1 MRSIQSIRAAKIS
14 YVVMSSLFCVLGI
27 ALIAWP
33 GLSVSAIGVAAGIL
47 LVILGAVKLLGYF
60 SRDLYR
66 LAFQFDLALGLL
78 LLALGVVVLSRPVRA
93 MSFLCLVL
101 GIAVLSEG
109 LFKLQMAVDARRFG
123 LKSWWLI
130 LTFAALAGLFGLLL
144 TFRPVEGA
152 RMLTVLL
159 GIALLSD
166 GVLNLITALCA
177 VKIVKGQQADVIEG
191 VYEEK

>member
-1 MRSIQSIRAAKIS
+1 MRSIQSIRTAKIS

-27 ALIAWP
+27 VLIAWP
-33 GLSVSAIGVAAGIL
+33 GLSVSAIGIAAGIL
-47 LVILGAVKLLGYF
+47 LVILGGVKLLGYF

-78 LLALGVVVLSRPVRA
+78 LMALGVVVLSRPERA
-93 MSFLCLVL
+93 MSILCLIL

-109 LFKLQMAVDARRFG
+109 LFKLQMALDARRFG

-130 LTFAALAGLFGLLL
+130 LAVAVLTGLFGLLL

-152 RMLTVLL
+152 RMLTMLL
-159 GIALLSD
+159 GVALLSD

-177 VKIVKGQQADVIEG
+177 VKVIRERRDAADPLE
-191 VYEEK
+191 YR

>member
-1 MRSIQSIRAAKIS
+1 MRSVQSIRAAKIS
-14 YVVMSSLFCVLGI
+14 YVVMSSLFCLLGI
-27 ALIAWP
+27 VLIAWP
-33 GLSVSAIGVAAGIL
+33 GLSVSAIGIAAGIL

-177 VKIVKGQQADVIEG
+177 VKVLRERRDAVDPHEYQ
-191 VYEEK
+191 